1 MQWPQPSEVVGWPEY
16 TRMDIHRFE
25 SIGRNYWDVTTKG
38 DFSGIWCDVS
48 RMNLFFSS
56 STYISTCSWLGSQV
70 AHSNSSCQDG
80 SPAPAQAAVALGCTS
95 DLTNYAKKSNLWWPW
110 WIQNSNPVLY
120 DSSDADSQSMLLV
133 WSHRDR
139 QPAGSRTAVPSGW
152 GSSKGRVSIVRGVRD
167 EFVQLRAE
175 NQRKTPGNP
184 VIGIMHQLMFS
195 GMKTT
200 ETMCSESCAF
210 ALNVNGFGDLP
221 FLSTPQDRKVRYP
234 FGNGKSPINRGLVCW
249 ENHRTN

>member
-1 MQWPQPSEVVGWPEY
+1 MWRPKEISPV
-16 TRMDIHRFE
+16 F
-25 SIGRNYWDVTTKG
+25 DVMSAEWT
-38 DFSGIWCDVS
+38 C
-48 RMNLFFSS
+48 SS
-56 STYISTCSWLGSQV
+56 AVQHISTCSWLGSQIV
-70 AHSNSSCQDG
+70 RSNSSCQDG
-80 SPAPAQAAVALGCTS
+80 SPAPAQAAVALGRTS
-95 DLTNYAKKSNLWWPW
+95 DLSNYANKSNLWWPW

-120 DSSDADSQSMLLV
+120 DNSDADSQSMLV
-133 WSHRDR
+133 VSSHRDR
-139 QPAGSRTAVPSGW
+139 QPAGSRTAVPSGL

-167 EFVQLRAE
+167 EFVQLCTE

-200 ETMCSESCAF
+200 ETMCSESYAF

-234 FGNGKSPINRGLVCW
+234 FGNGKSPINGGLVCW
-249 ENHRTN
+249 ENHRTIFLWVVFQHAMIDCQRV